1 MLLFIILI
9 VALIAAG
16 IYWWQGRRRVGR
28 YMRQLGQDVRHHWL
42 AATLLLLYSVICG
55 AMFVFGFNPLLVSVP
70 LALPFSAGICV
81 GWWEARRETER
92 SRDDRL
98 IGYGILGGLLA
109 MLLPALILVIGNV
122 ALAWSGSYDLEPGKA
137 SEFLAETVGWAGGL
151 LGLGVILG
159 VVGAY
164 SGTWMAQNLGR
175 IQR

>member
-1 MLLFIILI
+1 MLVFIILI

-16 IYWWQGRRRVGR
+16 IYWWKGRQVGL

-55 AMFVFGFNPLLVSVP
+55 VMFVVGFNPLLVSVP

-81 GWWEARRETER
+81 GWWEARRETAR

-109 MLLPALILVIGNV
+109 MLLPALILVIGNA
-122 ALAWSGSYDLEPGKA
+122 ALAWTGAYELEPGTVTN
-137 SEFLAETVGWAGGL
+137 FLLETVGWAGGL

-164 SGTWMAQNLGR
+164 SGTWMAHNLGR